1 MSIVADFEA
10 DYWSAGWEI
19 PGRQRDDWGDEG
31 EWRVIQLHPAGMGA
45 SDWWGWD
52 ALQFDARVIGEEGV
66 GCMCSAAASRSP
78 GLA

>member
-31 EWRVIQLHPAGMGA
+31 
-45 SDWWGWD
+45 
-52 ALQFDARVIGEEGV
+52 V
-66 GCMCSAAASRSP
+66 GCMCSAASRSP